1 MHNLYQGGAC
11 NPNSF
16 ATSNQ
21 YKRMMNHLE
30 TGSHNPERV
39 MQMAQKGQNFEE
51 EIRNRE
57 LAFQAMNQGWGDASK
72 YVFRQDRSISTK
84 CMQ

>member
-51 EIRNRE
+51 EIRNR
-57 LAFQAMNQGWGDASK
+57 
-72 YVFRQDRSISTK
+72 
-84 CMQ
+84 